1 MSIEIANDGPPSV
14 EYVQTQI
21 DIAEERIQAE
31 LERIA
36 ALAEFQ
42 SLTVGIDIS
51 TKRKLNAREVVDRV
65 EVRIRAVI

>member
-31 LERIA
+31 IERIA
-36 ALAEFQ
+36 ELAEFQ
-42 SLTVGIDIS
+42 QLTVLVDIS

-65 EVRIRAVI
+65 EVRIRAVL

>member
-31 LERIA
+31 IERISS
-36 ALAEFQ
+36 LAEFQ
-42 SLTVGIDIS
+42 QLTVLVDIS

>member
-1 MSIEIANDGPPSV
+1 MSIEVADDGPTSV
-14 EYVQTQI
+14 SYVQTQI

-42 SLTVGIDIS
+42 SLTVGIDIT

>member
-1 MSIEIANDGPPSV
+1 MSIEIADHRPASV
-14 EYVQTQI
+14 SYVQTQI

-36 ALAEFQ
+36 GLAEFQ
-42 SLTVGIDIS
+42 QLTVLVDIT

-65 EVRIRAVI
+65 EVRIRAVL